1 MYRGSKKITPQYP
14 SQLPLTYNQTYNQT
28 YNLINKLYDNN
39 PFNQQPISKF
49 SIITN

>member
-1 MYRGSKKITPQYP
+1 MYRGSKKIAPQYP
-14 SQLPLTYNQTYNQT
+14 RQLPLTYNQTYN
-28 YNLINKLYDNN
+28 LINKPYDNN